1 MRIER
6 KAALTVLKAFA
17 NEKVLIVNVKRPV
30 LYCLVERDGRSDAEI
45 DETVR
50 MLKVLAIFIE
60 GSLFPYT
67 SDVKIRYKV
76 ADNIGDYSNEYVKAL
91 NDLIGVFA

>member
-1 MRIER
+1 MRTER
-6 KAALTVLKAFA
+6 KVALAVLKAFA
-17 NEKVLIVNVKRPV
+17 NKKVLIVDAKSPM
-30 LYCLVERDGRSDAEI
+30 LYCLVDRDGRCDEEI

-50 MLKVLAIFIE
+50 MLKVLAIFIA

-91 NDLIGVFA
+91 DDLIEVFA